1 MAGAGVLQYSNFVT
15 SMRHII
21 IIIVLLFQA
30 RSYIELELKLKLEVE
45 LEWGLALCVFGAAAC
60 GQCGTHMPRWQTMRR
75 VAH

>member
-1 MAGAGVLQYSNFVT
+1 MLQYSNFVT

-30 RSYIELELKLKLEVE
+30 SRIELELELKLRLEVE
-45 LEWGLALCVFGAAAC
+45 LKLEWGDCVFAVAAC

>member
-30 RSYIELELKLKLEVE
+30 RSYIELELESKLEVE